1 MISVQLTD
9 GASLGTPVRGS
20 VWVLLALRG
29 RHTIAI
35 ETTPSVTTRS
45 FIIEK
50 NKKKMIIINKI
61 INE

>member
-1 MISVQLTD
+1 MISVELTD

-35 ETTPSVTTRS
+35 ETTPSRSVTTRS

-50 NKKKMIIINKI
+50 NKKNDNNKK
-61 INE
+61 NN